1 MPQKIQHND
10 SGPCP
15 KELFFIAGPCVI
27 ESAEV
32 CLQIARRLAQ
42 LAAAHETRIYFK
54 ASFDKANRTS
64 VDSFRGPGLEKGL
77 DILAQV
83 KSDSGL
89 AVLTDIH
96 TPAQAQEAARVADVL
111 QIPAFLCRQT
121 DLIRAAAAT
130 GRQVNIKK
138 GQFMAPQQMQQAVD
152 KAGTHAWITER
163 GTFFGY
169 NRLVVDYSALYEM
182 KRFGVP
188 VIFDATHSVQMPG
201 AGTGCSLGNR
211 EYILPLARAAVA
223 TGVDGLFFE
232 IHPDPDSA
240 RCDAANTLALEVF
253 AQQLPKLLRL
263 HRTVTDL

>member
-1 MPQKIQHND
+1 MPQKIQHTD
-10 SGPCP
+10 SGPCS

-42 LAAAHETRIYFK
+42 LAASHETRIYFK

-64 VDSFRGPGLEKGL
+64 ADSFRGPGLKKGL
-77 DILAQV
+77 EILAQV
-83 KSDSGL
+83 KADTGL

-96 TPAQAQEAARVADVL
+96 TPAQAQEVAEVADVL

-138 GQFMAPQQMQQAVD
+138 GQFMAPQQMQQAVG
-152 KAGTHAWITER
+152 KAGPHAWITER

-169 NRLVVDYSALYEM
+169 NRLVVDYSAMYEM

-188 VIFDATHSVQMPG
+188 VLFDATHSVQMPG
-201 AGTGCSLGNR
+201 AGTSCSLGNR
-211 EYILPLARAAVA
+211 DYILPLARAAIA

-232 IHPDPDSA
+232 VHPDPDTA
-240 RCDAANTLALEVF
+240 RCDAANTLSLEVF
-253 AQQLPKLLRL
+253 VGQLPKLLRL